1 MSQETNK
8 DTMPKVPQGY
18 IDLVERR
25 YNLKVIDSHYVL
37 VDAQFQKYN
46 MMLDVKFNEDML
58 AKFKEKYSHTNAQN
72 HVAWEI
78 REKTESIRFFAEI
91 GNNIILLWDTLVED

>member
-37 VDAQFQKYN
+37 VDTQFQKYN

-58 AKFKEKYSHTNAQN
+58 VKFKEKYSHINAQN
-72 HVAWEI
+72 HVAWEF

>member
-1 MSQETNK
+1 
-8 DTMPKVPQGY
+8 
-18 IDLVERR
+18 
-25 YNLKVIDSHYVL
+25 
-37 VDAQFQKYN
+37 
-46 MMLDVKFNEDML
+46 ML
-58 AKFKEKYSHTNAQN
+58 AKFKEKYSHINAQN